1 MRKRIAMS
9 IFGVFLCAVSVAFFK
24 YAAFG
29 MDAFQVFVNGML
41 EIIPISYGTLYVIIN
56 AVLLLFVLVF
66 DKHYIG
72 LATIINLF
80 FLGYIAEI
88 SLWLLNAV
96 FPVSGL
102 LLRAVFLVI
111 GIVLMSLACA
121 LYYTS
126 DLGVSTFDAIALIM
140 ANTWKVGKFR
150 YCRISVELCTVILGS
165 VFYSIGNK
173 EVAGLGALVGVGTI
187 ITAFCMGPLIE
198 VFNKVIAEPL
208 LHGKKCRSN
217 ILE

>member
-1 MRKRIAMS
+1 MKKRIVMS
-9 IFGVFLCAVSVAFFK
+9 VFGVFLCAVSVAFFK
-24 YAAFG
+24 YASFG

-41 EIIPISYGTLYVIIN
+41 EVINISYGTLYVIIN
-56 AVLLLFVLVF
+56 AVLLMFAFIF

-72 LATIINLF
+72 LATIVNLF

-88 SLWLLNAV
+88 SLYILNFI
-96 FPVSGL
+96 FPVSGV
-102 LLRAVFLVI
+102 LLRVSFLVI

-140 ANTWKVGKFR
+140 ANTWKIGKFR
-150 YCRISVELCTVILGS
+150 YCRIGVELCTVILGCS
-165 VFYSIGNK
+165 LYFIGNGSFS
-173 EVAGLGALVGVGTI
+173 GLGALVSVGTI

-198 VFNKVIAEPL
+198 VFNKTIAEPL
-208 LHGKKCRSN
+208 LCGKK
-217 ILE
+217 